1 MLSIIRDQPQWDAL
15 YARLHRPSIVAS
27 YGYVN
32 AAAQLENGGY
42 AELAVWSDD
51 DDIVFHP
58 YIRRQISGGSAL
70 DDLVSAWEFGGFW
83 FTTANLEHQLKLLRA
98 FSQAF
103 YQRCVDESIVSE
115 VVRFYPLT
123 PLVATTLDPYCLEYH
138 SEHIVIPLTEPHE
151 TLWRTFP
158 SSLRGKIRQAER
170 HRLSVQPS
178 KDIDT
183 FVRVFHQNLDRIGA
197 QPFYYFPAAFLQAIK
212 AHLHFLFAF
221 DHGGRLCA
229 THCYL
234 EDDEVYFA
242 FLCHGVQD
250 AIGLRPNDF
259 VYDAAI
265 RDAQKRHFQFLHM
278 GGGGPSLMAY
288 KRKFSRMTWPFY
300 IGRCI
305 FRPDIYADLVAQQQK
320 RLGVDL
326 TNSSHFPVYRT
337 PA

>member
-1 MLSIIRDQPQWDAL
+1 MLSIIRDQPQWDAW
-15 YARLHRPSIVAS
+15 YAKLHRPSIVAS
-27 YGYVN
+27 YVYVN
-32 AAAQLENGGY
+32 AAAQLEKDGY
-42 AELAVWSDD
+42 PELAVWSGDD
-51 DDIVFHP
+51 QIVFHP
-58 YIRRQISGGSAL
+58 YIRRQINGESGL

-83 FTTANLEHQLKLLRA
+83 FDTGNPEYQLRLLKA
-98 FSQAF
+98 FSKDF
-103 YQRCVDESIVSE
+103 YQRCEDERIVSE
-115 VVRFYPLT
+115 MVRFYPLT
-123 PLVATTLDPYCLEYH
+123 PLLTAIIDPYHPEYH
-138 SEHIVIPLTEPHE
+138 SEHIVIPLTDPHE
-151 TLWRTFP
+151 TLWRGFP

-197 QPFYYFPAAFLQAIK
+197 QPFYYFPAAFLHAIK

-229 THCYL
+229 AHCYL

-250 AIGLRPNDF
+250 ALAVRPNDF

-265 RDAQKRHFQFLHM
+265 REAQQRRFRFLHM

-288 KRKFSRMTWPFY
+288 KRKFSQMTWPFF
-300 IGRCI
+300 IGRCV
-305 FRPDIYADLVAQQQK
+305 FRPDIYTALVAQAQK

-326 TNSSHFPVYRT
+326 TKSSHFPAYRT
-337 PA
+337 EA